1 MLRKTSERIQIF
13 SVKRIGFYPTF
24 GPFGTKW
31 IRNEKYED
39 FSGNLEIFIQMNT
52 DEFLG
57 CGVITFM
64 ERFYF
69 ENIKEDGV
77 AKSIG
82 LGNCFYV

>member
-1 MLRKTSERIQIF
+1 M
-13 SVKRIGFYPTF
+13 GFYPTF

-31 IRNEKYED
+31 IKNEKYAY
-39 FSGNLEIFIQMNT
+39 FTGNLEIFIQMNT

>member
-1 MLRKTSERIQIF
+1 MLKKTSERIEIF

-31 IRNEKYED
+31 VRNEKYAD
-39 FSGNLEIFIQMNT
+39 FTGSLEIFIQMNT
-52 DEFLG
+52 DESLG

-69 ENIKEDGV
+69 ENIKDDGV

-82 LGNCFYV
+82 IGNCF